1 MPSPTATLTPTPTF
15 GSHTSLANGYTAGR
29 RRRWGHVLAQPRDP
43 DTYHC
48 EPQAR
53 VVAWKRA
60 CLKRPILPGGG
71 ESRAHELGRGVR
83 QQCS

>member
-60 CLKRPILPGGG
+60 CLKRPFVPG
-71 ESRAHELGRGVR
+71 R
-83 QQCS
+83 